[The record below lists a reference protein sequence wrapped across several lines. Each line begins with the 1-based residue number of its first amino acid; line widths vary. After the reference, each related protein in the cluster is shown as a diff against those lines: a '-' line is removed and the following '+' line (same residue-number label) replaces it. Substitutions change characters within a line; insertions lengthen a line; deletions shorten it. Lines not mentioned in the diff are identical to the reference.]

1 MQTNKFDFSVTDIE
15 IENKSLAKSNIGCY
29 IAYNGQD
36 LDCIIVD
43 DTDHRLVLDLPDP
56 SAVIRVT
63 AKGLG
68 NDGRIGS
75 VSIKASTF
83 IDYAQKST
91 KETWITLFDHEDDD
105 EYDGQFNED
114 DQEAPRIKVSFTRG
128 TKATKRKKGKKVKTT
143 TTITKTVTRTE
154 QTVSKDDI
162 RRFNIENLR
171 TDLKD
176 QLASLIEALRNDQ
189 TDIDVENKERV
200 GTLANLETVHA
211 ELKGENDQDEA
222 FTIVI
227 NDLKNEIT
235 KNLAQH
241 RADIEARKQ
250 ELLNTIKNLDAETKK
265 SNQEKTAAEK
275 EKARLTGIVETP
287 EDLTE
292 SGFSKEAKTLRKDNG
307 KLRSEADKHTADLL
321 SARDNRN
328 ELINQHKELVGE
340 FEGTVLSFHDDLRKV
355 AQTKRSLAFEKAGLQ
370 KELEFHEL
378 ESDFFRRKL
387 EGGEID
393 ATSLTD
399 AMTRL
404 TNEYA
409 QTDGEYNRHTDQLR
423 KNLRNQEF
431 ILSGLFKNLRNT
443 QDHTSDTSDHKKR
456 QDSEIDHIQNELK
469 NIEDIGYEKQFTE
482 VSGSLRKLEEERK
495 VHQDQLE
502 KAHADLQ
509 AKINIFADDLAGRQR
524 ERDDQAEKVNNALKD
539 LQDVTVTING
549 LLKEIEELENKHFTD
564 DNRDRVH
571 ENLSTEREAIE
582 NKLRFANDERNKI
595 RGELDEAVR
604 TLDDKHRLV
613 EDQKRRIEQ
622 LRRDIDELKQLI
634 EEKKR
639 IIAQLEADIHTA
651 NEEIERLKNEIAE
664 LQAQADDLERR
675 IRELEALG
683 GTPKD
688 LTYKAV
694 RGDEVDEL
702 LAQYIQNCPVPVKRL
717 GGGFYLFGTRKIYA
731 KIMNGKIVIRV
742 GGGYMVVQEFI
753 ESYAEAE
760 LAKINAILERE
771 GLTSVDQIDL
781 EEYCLKGNK
790 TAYGN
795 TRGEASPG
803 SKGGNF
809 NNTGSFKNS
818 MNGTGRSPKGVKTSQ
833 IVSGK

>member
-1 MQTNKFDFSVTDIE
+1 M
-15 IENKSLAKSNIGCY
+15 
-29 IAYNGQD
+29 
-36 LDCIIVD
+36 
-43 DTDHRLVLDLPDP
+43 
-56 SAVIRVT
+56 
-63 AKGLG
+63 
-68 NDGRIGS
+68 
-75 VSIKASTF
+75 
-83 IDYAQKST
+83 
-91 KETWITLFDHEDDD
+91 
-105 EYDGQFNED
+105 
-114 DQEAPRIKVSFTRG
+114 
-128 TKATKRKKGKKVKTT
+128 
-143 TTITKTVTRTE
+143 
-154 QTVSKDDI
+154 
-162 RRFNIENLR
+162 
-171 TDLKD
+171 
-176 QLASLIEALRNDQ
+176 
-189 TDIDVENKERV
+189 
-200 GTLANLETVHA
+200 
-211 ELKGENDQDEA
+211 
-222 FTIVI
+222 
-227 NDLKNEIT
+227 
-235 KNLAQH
+235 
-241 RADIEARKQ
+241 
-250 ELLNTIKNLDAETKK
+250 
-265 SNQEKTAAEK
+265 
-275 EKARLTGIVETP
+275 
-287 EDLTE
+287 
-292 SGFSKEAKTLRKDNG
+292 
-307 KLRSEADKHTADLL
+307 
-321 SARDNRN
+321 
-328 ELINQHKELVGE
+328 
-340 FEGTVLSFHDDLRKV
+340 
-355 AQTKRSLAFEKAGLQ
+355 
-370 KELEFHEL
+370 
-378 ESDFFRRKL
+378 
-387 EGGEID
+387 
-393 ATSLTD
+393 
-399 AMTRL
+399 
-404 TNEYA
+404 
-409 QTDGEYNRHTDQLR
+409 
-423 KNLRNQEF
+423 
-431 ILSGLFKNLRNT
+431 
-443 QDHTSDTSDHKKR
+443 
-456 QDSEIDHIQNELK
+456 
-469 NIEDIGYEKQFTE
+469 
-482 VSGSLRKLEEERK
+482 
-495 VHQDQLE
+495 HQDQLE